1 MEATRRFLTS
11 MGLPSGD
18 AHDLPTSSKRFPDGA
33 QYRVEIPSTEGPL
46 PLAVLIEEADRL
58 KVTIHRVSQGSGV
71 MLMTDAEIREMAELA
86 RTQGMEIS
94 LFARPNA
101 AWDISAMAVSSA
113 GKILGPR
120 LRGQDQLVYCLE
132 DIKRAADLGIRS
144 VLLADEGALWVA
156 SEMRLAGEL
165 PQDFQFKI
173 SVMQGSANPASIRLL
188 ERLGASTFNI
198 PTDLTLAQIAAIRQT
213 VDIPLDI
220 YVEAP
225 DDLGGFVRLYEIPEI
240 IRIAAPVYIK
250 FGLRNAPNIYP
261 AGTHIESTSIALTR
275 ERVRRARIGLDLL
288 QRYYPE
294 ATTSQLGASGLAVPA
309 LIGLIPTPG
318 EKN

>member
-1 MEATRRFLTS
+1 MEATRRFLAS
-11 MGLPSGD
+11 MGLPTGD
-18 AHDLPTSSKRFPDGA
+18 AHELPSSPKRFPDGA

-46 PLAVLIEEADRL
+46 ALAALIEEATRL
-58 KVTIHRVSQGSGV
+58 NVTIHRVSQGSGV
-71 MLMTDAEIREMAELA
+71 MLMTDAEIREMADLA
-86 RTQGMEIS
+86 RAQGMEVS

-113 GKILGPR
+113 GKVLGPR

-132 DIKRAADLGIRS
+132 DIKRAAKLGIRS

-165 PQDFQFKI
+165 PQDMQFKI
-173 SVMQGSANPASIRLL
+173 SVMMASANPTSIRLM
-188 ERLGASTFNI
+188 EKLGASTFNI
-198 PTDLTLAQIAAIRQT
+198 PTDLTLAQIAAIRQA

-240 IRIAAPVYIK
+240 IRVAAPVYIK

-261 AGTHIESTSIALTR
+261 AGTHIENVSIALTR
-275 ERVRRARIGLDLL
+275 ERVRRARLGLDLL

-294 ATTSQLGASGLAVPA
+294 ATTSHLGAPGLALPVT
-309 LIGLIPTPG
+309 I
-318 EKN
+318 E

>member
-1 MEATRRFLTS
+1 MEATRRFLAS

-18 AHDLPTSSKRFPDGA
+18 AHDLPTSAKRFPDGA
-33 QYRVEIPSTEGPL
+33 QYRFEIPSTEGPVA
-46 PLAVLIEEADRL
+46 LAALFGEADRL
-58 KVTIHRVSQGSGV
+58 GVTIHRVSQGSGV
-71 MLMTDAEIREMAELA
+71 MMLTNDEVRAMARLA
-86 RTQGMEIS
+86 AARKVEVS

-101 AWDISAMAVSSA
+101 AWDASAMALSSG
-113 GKILGPR
+113 GKAVGPR

-132 DIKRAADLGIRS
+132 DVKRAAALGIRS

-156 SEMRLAGEL
+156 GEMRQQGEL
-165 PQDFQFKI
+165 PADMQFKI
-173 SVMQGSANPASIRLL
+173 SVMMSSANPAAICLM
-188 ERLGASTFNI
+188 ERLGANTFNI
-198 PTDLTLAQIAAIRQT
+198 PTDLTLAQIAAIRQA

-240 IRIAAPVYIK
+240 VRVAAPVYIK

-261 AGTHIESTSIALTR
+261 VGEHIANVAVALTR
-275 ERVRRARIGLDLL
+275 ERVHRARLGLDIL

-294 ATTSQLGASGLAVPA
+294 ATTSELGAAGLALPVV
-309 LIGLIPTPG
+309 
-318 EKN
+318 E